1 MVKLSLD
8 GVSYEFIDSYLQ
20 VIVTLCPHVQMLR
33 ANVSTILQDFA
44 ASYRQAMAF
53 QSSYSI
59 VPSPQPHHS

>member
-1 MVKLSLD
+1 
-8 GVSYEFIDSYLQ
+8 
-20 VIVTLCPHVQMLR
+20 MLR

-59 VPSPQPHHS
+59 VPSPQPLHS